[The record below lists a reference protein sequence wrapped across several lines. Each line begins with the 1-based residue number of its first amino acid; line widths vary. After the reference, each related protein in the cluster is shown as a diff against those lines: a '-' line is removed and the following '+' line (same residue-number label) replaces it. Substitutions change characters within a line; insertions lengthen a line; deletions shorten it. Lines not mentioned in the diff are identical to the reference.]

1 MSDTGLYTNRT
12 DYADYFINAFSDHIT
27 KPSNVY
33 IASAFFTDPDSIANL
48 INRNCNV
55 RLIVRLAHPTSPD
68 ALSKVVNLSGVEVRY
83 FTDRSFHPKLYIF
96 GDHTALVGSANLTN
110 AALSGNQ
117 EIMITIK
124 SDDYRFTELA
134 GLFADYWSEA
144 AVLDKEVIVAYK
156 DLTKRCN
163 SAFSELVKLERDI
176 QTKLGDVVFSNIKRG
191 KKKKSK
197 DILFL
202 DDFRRTYQETVTA
215 FKVLKEVYQD
225 VGKRKVSEEQIPL
238 RIEIDSFISYVRDKH
253 AQTDKWEATE
263 LMIGDEQKAFI
274 RYNINKWHTASYPYF
289 EETIISQKY
298 PKLKKVFSSSET
310 LLSSDD
316 DLLFDGLCVLHSF
329 HDRLRFF
336 PGGLP
341 SLRSKFFESNKSI
354 PVRER
359 LTYLIFSEGSVE
371 ERMANLIF
379 NSDYRINEFG
389 QSNVQE
395 LIGWTNKEELPIIN
409 SRTTKIL
416 RYFGF
421 HVKQLS

>member
-1 MSDTGLYTNRT
+1 MNNTGLYTNRT

-33 IASAFFTDPDSIANL
+33 IASAFFTDPDPISNL

-55 RLIVRLAHPTSPD
+55 KLIVRLAHPTSPD
-68 ALSKVVNLSGVEVRY
+68 ALSKIINLSGVEVRY

-117 EIMITIK
+117 EIMVTIK
-124 SDDYRFTELA
+124 SNDNRFTELA
-134 GLFADYWSEA
+134 SLFADYWSEA
-144 AVLDKEVIVAYK
+144 AVLDKEVIDVYRN
-156 DLTKRCN
+156 LTKRCN
-163 SAFSELVKLERDI
+163 SAFSELGKLERDI
-176 QTKLGDVVFSNIKRG
+176 QSKLGDVVFNNIKRG

-215 FKVLKEVYQD
+215 FNVLKEVYQD
-225 VGKRKVSEEQIPL
+225 VGKRKVSKDQIPL
-238 RIEIDSFISYVRDKH
+238 CIEIDSFISYVRDKH

-274 RYNINKWHTASYPYF
+274 RNHINKWHDASYPYF
-289 EETIISQKY
+289 EVTIVSQNY
-298 PKLKKVFSSSET
+298 PMLKKVFSSPET
-310 LLSSDD
+310 LLSSND
-316 DLLFDGLCVLHSF
+316 DLLFEGLCVLHSF

-341 SLRSKFFESNKSI
+341 ALRKRFFDSNDSKAIRESLN
-354 PVRER
+354 
-359 LTYLIFSEGSVE
+359 YLIFGEDSVE
-371 ERMANLIF
+371 VRMANMIF
-379 NSDYRINEFG
+379 GSQYRLNEFG

-395 LIGWTNKEELPIIN
+395 LIGWTNKKELPIIN

-421 HVKQLS
+421 NVRQLS